1 MDCKIGLVK
10 QDNETTLQPFFM
22 IFERL
27 LAKTDHSAWLHI
39 VYGVSSHK
47 LRCLVF
53 GKAPLTFEPWKSSC
67 QHVNIHRK
75 DTYIP
80 SLYDFGLAQT
90 LSCTN
95 QTWGEYFGKVL
106 PFSRMYGMMYSH
118 DKMMV
123 NTKPLGPTISG

>member
-1 MDCKIGLVK
+1 MATHCIWSKLSQNSGVLCLEK
-10 QDNETTLQPFFM
+10 RHQHSSLESRAANTF
-22 IFERL
+22 
-27 LAKTDHSAWLHI
+27 KTYI
-39 VYGVSSHK
+39 
-47 LRCLVF
+47 
-53 GKAPLTFEPWKSSC
+53 E
-67 QHVNIHRK
+67 K